1 MATDLQGSYNCGINC
16 CQKTATQSF
25 PQKRFN
31 MKKSILCAFA
41 SLGILASA
49 VVCPPSTN
57 ADAPAWPIAADQK
70 VVKTASGLQYIDI
83 EQGKGPSPS
92 AGSTVIVHYTGWLL
106 NKKKFDSSLDRGQP
120 FDFVLGAGQVIKGWD
135 EGVATMR
142 VGGKRRLVIPANLA
156 YGARGAG
163 DAVPP
168 NSTLVF
174 DVQLLKFQ

>member
-1 MATDLQGSYNCGINC
+1 
-16 CQKTATQSF
+16 
-25 PQKRFN
+25 

-41 SLGILASA
+41 SLGIFASLAIGLPQSA
-49 VVCPPSTN
+49 NCDN
-57 ADAPAWPIAADQK
+57 AWPIAANQK
-70 VVKTASGLQYIDI
+70 VIKTPSGLQFFDI
-83 EQGKGPSPS
+83 EAGKGPSPS
-92 AGSTVIVHYTGWLL
+92 AGSRVIVHYTGWLL

-135 EGVATMR
+135 EGVASMR

-174 DVQLLKFQ
+174 DVQLLKFE